1 MGIDHPTP
9 SAQKEVAYAS
19 EWVGSGPARGHMTPE
34 ITRKG
39 AGSVYTLDLLVLWG
53 AL

>member
-1 MGIDHPTP
+1 MGG
-9 SAQKEVAYAS
+9 V
-19 EWVGSGPARGHMTPE
+19 WPAPGHMTPE

-39 AGSVYTLDLLVLWG
+39 AGCVYTLDLLVLWG